1 MQGDRRSEQSELSN
15 LGEDL
20 PVTQNPMPKICF
32 ARAAILL
39 TALAMASPSTIR
51 AEQSKDEPVA
61 FELCAA
67 EGPSALQ
74 KCEAFGLPPS
84 YRVPAGKRLIIE
96 QVSGSCSG
104 DPEAKGQPFRASV
117 IAETQGTLAEHSIIG
132 VAEPGVPG
140 GKIPLTLTRIY
151 ADSDSEVT
159 IGLTEVPASDGRFC
173 RLTFSGEL
181 TKP

>member
-1 MQGDRRSEQSELSN
+1 
-15 LGEDL
+15 
-20 PVTQNPMPKICF
+20 MPKNHF
-32 ARAAILL
+32 ACTATLVI
-39 TALAMASPSTIR
+39 ALAMASASTIH
-51 AEQSKDEPVA
+51 AAQPNDEPVA
-61 FELCAA
+61 FELCTP
-67 EGPSALQ
+67 EGPLALQ

-104 DPEAKGQPFRASV
+104 DPEATGQPFRASV

-132 VAEPGVPG
+132 VAEPDLPG

-151 ADSDSEVT
+151 ADPDSEVT

-173 RLTFSGEL
+173 RLTFSGQL